1 MWHYSSL
8 SRLCS
13 RPCGTHQTGF
23 CLKFRPPPLSLLWD
37 AFLILWPCSQPSAT
51 DAHHF
56 TASSTQLHR
65 RRSTFHHLRY
75 FGSCNWNKMW
85 ICWVL
90 SVFNVILSRLTCLRQ
105 RMLPIVCRAAS
116 LPGCYPWSSAL
127 MMISEAEIPLFKS
140 VQREMAIVNKVG
152 NKLPALLKQRIMGK
166 DDQKG
171 RW

>member
-13 RPCGTHQTGF
+13 RPCGTQQTGF

-37 AFLILWPCSQPSAT
+37 VFLILWPCSQLSAT

-90 SVFNVILSRLTCLRQ
+90 SVFNVILSILT
-105 RMLPIVCRAAS
+105 
-116 LPGCYPWSSAL
+116 CYPWSSAL
-127 MMISEAEIPLFKS
+127 MISEVEIPLLKS
-140 VQREMAIVNKVG
+140 VQHEMAIVNKVG

-171 RW
+171 HW